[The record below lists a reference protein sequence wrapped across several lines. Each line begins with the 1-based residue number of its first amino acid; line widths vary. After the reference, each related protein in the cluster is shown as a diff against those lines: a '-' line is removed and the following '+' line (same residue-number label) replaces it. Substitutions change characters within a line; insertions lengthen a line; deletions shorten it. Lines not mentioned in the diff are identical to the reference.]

1 MDATASAAII
11 AAVSAL
17 GGAAIG
23 QCGPVVQ
30 HWLSARRERRA
41 LLRQKYEEMAALAL
55 DIPVLLSLRAFQ
67 LRHQATP
74 DKPLAAAEAASR
86 MHTLALLYFP
96 ELAPAM
102 DAYRDA
108 TRAYQQVLEIA
119 IPADAVP
126 ALARFADAR
135 KTALEAI
142 EADASRYTSG

>member
-1 MDATASAAII
+1 MDGAASVAII

-108 TRAYQQVLEIA
+108 ARGYQQAMENA
-119 IPADAVP
+119 TFADTVP
-126 ALARFADAR
+126 ALSTFADAR
-135 KTALEAI
+135 KEALAAI
-142 EADASRYTSG
+142 EKNARRYTLG